1 MTTAQNPGG
10 EGAPAG
16 AIQPAGGTALAGGEQ
31 VIFEGEPAL
40 VTSIGTVFLLILT
53 LGLAGIWLYFARGG
67 TKYKITT
74 QRVVVDRGIFSKKME
89 QLELYRINDF
99 TVDRPFG
106 QRLLGTGNITLT
118 TFDKTTPLVELHGL
132 KTDVVK
138 LYETMRAA
146 VETAKQS
153 RGVRMVD
160 ME

>member
-1 MTTAQNPGG
+1 MSTAQNAGG
-10 EGAPAG
+10 AG
-16 AIQPAGGTALAGGEQ
+16 EPSAAIQPAGGSALAGGEQ

-40 VTSIGTVFLLILT
+40 VSSIGIVFLLILT
-53 LGLAGIWLYFARGG
+53 AGLAGIWLYFARGG
-67 TKYKITT
+67 TKYKITN

-132 KTDVVK
+132 KTDVVR